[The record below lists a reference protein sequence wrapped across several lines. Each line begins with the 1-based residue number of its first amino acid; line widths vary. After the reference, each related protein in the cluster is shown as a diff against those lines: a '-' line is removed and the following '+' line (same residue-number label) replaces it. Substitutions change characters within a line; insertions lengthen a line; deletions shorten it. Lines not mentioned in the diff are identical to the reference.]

1 MDFEFTEEQKM
12 LQQTLEKFFEKECPK
27 EKIREFDEMD
37 IFPTE
42 IYEKLARLG
51 ITGLTIPVE
60 YGGTGRD
67 VVGTMMVVEE
77 ISRWYPALARIYV
90 MCALYGGENINN
102 FGTPGQ
108 KNKYLPRLAKGELL
122 FSYASTEPNAGSDL
136 GAVESTASLR
146 ENVYI
151 INGTKSLITGADYS
165 DYLLTLVRTDKHLPD
180 KEGFTMFILNSRAKG
195 ISVHPLKKLGYK
207 CSSLCEVKLRNV
219 EVLEDEILG
228 GRQAFNGGW
237 SQLLQNLDI
246 EHIQIAASGLGIA
259 RAVFEDAFKYARMR
273 EQFGQPIGKFQAIRH
288 ILSEITTQIQ
298 AAKILTYHAACL
310 VDKKKPYTM
319 EASMAKLLAS
329 EMAKRVAM
337 MGRRILGGYGY
348 MMEYDMQRYVR
359 DALALLSA
367 GQTNQIQ
374 KNLIANQL
382 GL

>member
-1 MDFEFTEEQKM
+1 
-12 LQQTLEKFFEKECPK
+12 
-27 EKIREFDEMD
+27 
-37 IFPTE
+37 
-42 IYEKLARLG
+42 
-51 ITGLTIPVE
+51 
-60 YGGTGRD
+60 
-67 VVGTMMVVEE
+67 
-77 ISRWYPALARIYV
+77 
-90 MCALYGGENINN
+90 
-102 FGTPGQ
+102 
-108 KNKYLPRLAKGELL
+108 
-122 FSYASTEPNAGSDL
+122 
-136 GAVESTASLR
+136 
-146 ENVYI
+146 
-151 INGTKSLITGADYS
+151 
-165 DYLLTLVRTDKHLPD
+165 
-180 KEGFTMFILNSRAKG
+180 MFILNSKANG

-207 CSSLCEVKLRNV
+207 SSSLCEVKLRNV

-228 GRQAFNGGW
+228 GRPAFNGGW

-288 ILSEITTQIQ
+288 ILSEIITQIQ

-310 VDKKKPYTM
+310 ADKKKPYTM
-319 EASMAKLLAS
+319 ESSMAKLLAS